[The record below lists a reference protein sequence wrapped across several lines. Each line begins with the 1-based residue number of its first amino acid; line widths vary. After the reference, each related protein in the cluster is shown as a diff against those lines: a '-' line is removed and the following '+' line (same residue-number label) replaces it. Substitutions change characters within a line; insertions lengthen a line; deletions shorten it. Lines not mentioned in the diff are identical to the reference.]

1 MSDNLYSTL
10 HSLVDQLISQN
21 QTLKEEKQALEA
33 ALAKAKDELETSQLE
48 LMELEESNNAQTA
61 SLNEL
66 VTKLSQAAR

>member
-21 QTLKEEKQALEA
+21 QTLKEEKQALET
-33 ALAKAKDELETSQLE
+33 ALAKAIDELETSQLE
-48 LMELEESNNAQTA
+48 LMELEESSSSQAA

-66 VTKLSQAAR
+66 VTKLSQAAS